1 MLLVNFRMQ
10 IFLLHFLLVFS
21 DVPSTFCGVKHL
33 LLASG
38 SIKPFFK
45 NYIPPPISK
54 RSSIKQRFHE
64 NIYIYIPKLNIEFI
78 MKFTFVTVY
87 MNESFD
93 SGTVGANKKDAYDQS
108 EWAIIISKDTTGK
121 VPPPPPPH
129 THTHC
134 YPDNVRYTN
143 QTGKLGRFSLL
154 HKT

>member
-21 DVPSTFCGVKHL
+21 DVPSTFCGVKTFAFGVWIDKAIFLKLH
-33 LLASG
+33 
-38 SIKPFFK
+38 P
-45 NYIPPPISK
+45 PPPISK

-93 SGTVGANKKDAYDQS
+93 SGTVGANNKDAYDQS
-108 EWAIIISKDTTGK
+108 DVGN
-121 VPPPPPPH
+121 
-129 THTHC
+129 
-134 YPDNVRYTN
+134 Y
-143 QTGKLGRFSLL
+143 
-154 HKT
+154 HKQRHNW